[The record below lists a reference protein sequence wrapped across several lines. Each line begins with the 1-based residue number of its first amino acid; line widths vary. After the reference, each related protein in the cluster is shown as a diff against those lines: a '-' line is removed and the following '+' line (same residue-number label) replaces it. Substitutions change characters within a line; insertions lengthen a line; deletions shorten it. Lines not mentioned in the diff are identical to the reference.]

1 MELQKTRYLR
11 MKGVLDSIELR
22 MLRTGDY
29 LPTQSHPTQVLM
41 ALRSFEPVTIQGCYG
56 LSDSLLSL
64 AFTTEWNP
72 KHPAYVSTRL
82 FFKSSTFAL
91 KLYFL

>member
-1 MELQKTRYLR
+1 MELQKTRYLH

-22 MLRTGDY
+22 MLRTGDC
-29 LPTQSHPTQVLM
+29 LPTQAHPTQVLT
-41 ALRSFEPVTIQGCYG
+41 ALRSFERVTLQGCYG

-64 AFTTEWNP
+64 AFATQWNP
-72 KHPAYVSTRL
+72 KHPTYVSTRL
-82 FFKSSTFAL
+82 FFKLSAFVL